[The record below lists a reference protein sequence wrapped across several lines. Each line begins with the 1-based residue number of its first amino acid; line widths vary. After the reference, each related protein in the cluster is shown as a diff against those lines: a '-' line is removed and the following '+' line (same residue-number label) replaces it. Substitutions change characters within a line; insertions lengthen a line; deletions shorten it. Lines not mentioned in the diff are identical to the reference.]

1 MFGAGFKIRGIS
13 SLSAIIIKPIIPHK
27 KSFVKGLTNRFTYVI
42 IGVMSDFVIHF
53 DGSCGPKNPGDSAG
67 WGYTISKDG
76 VHWVE
81 DSGELSDGTFTNNY
95 AEFYALFKGLE
106 FLKPLLKLTDRLF
119 IRGDSALVI
128 NIMRKKWKAKEGI
141 YFPTY
146 VLS

>member
-1 MFGAGFKIRGIS
+1 
-13 SLSAIIIKPIIPHK
+13 
-27 KSFVKGLTNRFTYVI
+27 
-42 IGVMSDFVIHF
+42 MSDFVIHF

-141 YFPTY
+141 YFPAY
-146 VLS
+146 VLAEQTLRYIRAGKTFVSLDWIPREMNTKADELSTTYYK